1 MHSHRC
7 LNASASLPLK
17 EIPRALCSGAP
28 RYAMQMKFSPK
39 GGLSLL
45 KTSSGMA
52 CERIAAKRRPR

>member
-28 RYAMQMKFSPK
+28 RYAMQMEFSPK
-39 GGLSLL
+39 GGRWTRLH
-45 KTSSGMA
+45 SSRVKPTL
-52 CERIAAKRRPR
+52 RITW